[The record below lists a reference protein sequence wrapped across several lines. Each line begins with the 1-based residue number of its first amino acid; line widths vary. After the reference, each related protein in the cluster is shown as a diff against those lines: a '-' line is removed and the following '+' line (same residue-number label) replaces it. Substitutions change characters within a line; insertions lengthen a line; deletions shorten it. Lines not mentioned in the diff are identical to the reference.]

1 MYRSGRSSRYF
12 KKRAE
17 WIGHMVRLDQG
28 GAVRKSD
35 SKVGGSRTR
44 GRPRLRWPEDVE
56 KDILEMKLKRWGQ
69 KAGHL

>member
-1 MYRSGRSSRYF
+1 
-12 KKRAE
+12 
-17 WIGHMVRLDQG
+17 MVRLDQG

-35 SKVGGSRTR
+35 CKVGGSRTR